1 MELPVENLKKLT
13 IDYLIKLQ
21 RMNTMKN
28 VIAPSNTKEL
38 LKQFEF
44 RMSKSLGQNF
54 LIDKSILDKIIE
66 GAGLTKEDYV
76 LEIGPGMGSMTQK
89 LCESAAKVVAVEID
103 KKLIPVLN
111 VTLSEYDNV
120 TVVNQD
126 VLKVDLKALLEEHF
140 GGTPVKVVANLP
152 YYITTPIIMKLL
164 EEKLNL
170 SSITIMV
177 QKEVGDRIKAAP
189 GGKEYGALSV
199 AVQYYAK
206 PSQVLLV
213 PPHSF
218 IPQPEVDSIVLKL
231 DILEEPAVKVQDEKL
246 FFRVVKA
253 SFGQRRK
260 TLLNAL
266 SAGNLGLS
274 KEQFKEVLAAV
285 DVDEN
290 RRGETLC
297 LQEFANITNNIY
309 NAIR

>member
-1 MELPVENLKKLT
+1 
-13 IDYLIKLQ
+13 
-21 RMNTMKN
+21 MNNMKN
-28 VIAPSNTKEL
+28 VVNPSSTKEL
-38 LKQFEF
+38 LKQFNF
-44 RMSKSLGQNF
+44 RMTKRLGQNF
-54 LIDKSILDKIIE
+54 LIDKGILDEIIE
-66 GAGLTKEDYV
+66 GAELTKDDYV

-103 KKLIPVLN
+103 KNLLPVLS
-111 VTLSEYDNV
+111 VTLTDYDNV
-120 TVVNQD
+120 TVINGD
-126 VLKVDLKALLEEHF
+126 ILKLNIKDTLQEHF
-140 GGTPVKVVANLP
+140 GDRKAKVVANLP

-164 EEKLNL
+164 EEQLNL
-170 SSITIMV
+170 QSITIMV

-206 PSQVLLV
+206 PSQVLFV

-231 DILEEPAVKVQDEKL
+231 DILSAPAVDVESESL

-266 SAGNLGLS
+266 TAGNFGLS
-274 KEQFKEVLAAV
+274 KEQMKEVLNSV
-285 DVDEN
+285 GIDEG
-290 RRGETLC
+290 RRGETLS
-297 LQEFANITNNIY
+297 LQEFANIANKLNK
-309 NAIR
+309 

>member
-1 MELPVENLKKLT
+1 
-13 IDYLIKLQ
+13 
-21 RMNTMKN
+21 MKN
-28 VIAPSNTKEL
+28 VVNPSHTKEL
-38 LKQFEF
+38 LKEFNF
-44 RMSKSLGQNF
+44 RMTKSLGQNF
-54 LIDKSILDKIIE
+54 LIDQTILDKIIS
-66 GAGLTKEDYV
+66 GAELTKEDYV

-103 KKLIPVLN
+103 KNLLPVLA
-111 VTLSEYDNV
+111 VTLHGYDNV
-120 TVVNQD
+120 TVINHD
-126 VLKVDLKALLEEHF
+126 ILKVDLKKVFEEHF
-140 GGTPVKVVANLP
+140 GDRKVKVVANLP
-152 YYITTPIIMKLL
+152 YYITTPIIMRLL

-170 SSITIMV
+170 ASITIMV

-199 AVQYYAK
+199 AVQYYSSPK
-206 PSQVLLV
+206 QVLLV

-231 DILEEPAVKVQDEKL
+231 DVLSQPAVAVEDEKL

-274 KEQFKEVLAAV
+274 KEQLRQVLMNAG
-285 DVDEN
+285 VDEN
-290 RRGETLC
+290 RRGETLS
-297 LQEFANITNNIY
+297 LQEFANIADGIKK
-309 NAIR
+309 IL

>member
-1 MELPVENLKKLT
+1 MRNLKLHAAAYFNK
-13 IDYLIKLQ
+13 Q
-21 RMNTMKN
+21 RMRNMKSVVN
-28 VIAPSNTKEL
+28 PSNTKEL
-38 LKQFEF
+38 LKEFNF
-44 RMSKSLGQNF
+44 RMTKSLGQNF
-54 LIDKSILDKIIE
+54 LIDKGILDKIIE
-66 GAGLTKEDYV
+66 GSELTGEDYV

-89 LCESAAKVVAVEID
+89 LCDVAGKVVAIEID
-103 KKLIPVLN
+103 KNLLPVLK
-111 VTLSEYDNV
+111 VTLEEYDNI
-120 TVVNQD
+120 TIINND
-126 VLKVDLKALLEEHF
+126 VLKVDLKKVFEEHF
-140 GGTPVKVVANLP
+140 GDKKVKVVANLP

-170 SSITIMV
+170 QSITIMV
-177 QKEVGDRIKAAP
+177 QKEVGDRIKATP

-231 DILEEPAVKVQDEKL
+231 DILPKPAVDVESESL

-266 SAGNLGLS
+266 NAGNLGLS
-274 KEQFKEVLAAV
+274 KEQLKEVLSSV
-285 DVDEN
+285 GVDEN
-290 RRGETLC
+290 RRGETLS
-297 LQEFANITNNIY
+297 LQEFANITNKLYKNFIK
-309 NAIR
+309 

>member
-1 MELPVENLKKLT
+1 MALLVRNLKLRA
-13 IDYLIKLQ
+13 IAYLNNQQ
-21 RMNTMKN
+21 RMNNMKN
-28 VIAPSNTKEL
+28 VINPSHTKEL
-38 LKQFEF
+38 LKQFDF
-44 RMSKSLGQNF
+44 RMTKRLGQNF
-54 LIDKSILDKIIE
+54 LIDQGILDEIIE
-66 GAGLTKEDYV
+66 GAELTKDDYV

-89 LCESAAKVVAVEID
+89 LCETAGKVVAVEID
-103 KKLIPVLN
+103 KNLLPVLK
-111 VTLSEYDNV
+111 VTLSEYDNI
-120 TVVNQD
+120 TVINGD
-126 VLKVDLKALLEEHF
+126 ILKLNIKDTLQEHF
-140 GGTPVKVVANLP
+140 GDRKAKVVANLP

-170 SSITIMV
+170 QSITIMV

-206 PSQVLLV
+206 PSQVLFV

-231 DILEEPAVKVQDEKL
+231 DILSKPAVEVEDEGM

-266 SAGNLGLS
+266 TAGNFGIS
-274 KEQFKEVLAAV
+274 KEQMKEVLNSV
-285 DVDEN
+285 GIDEG
-290 RRGETLC
+290 RRGETLS
-297 LQEFANITNNIY
+297 LQEFANIANKLHKY
-309 NAIR
+309 F

>member
-1 MELPVENLKKLT
+1 
-13 IDYLIKLQ
+13 
-21 RMNTMKN
+21 MNMMKN
-28 VIAPSNTKEL
+28 VINPSSTKEL
-38 LKQFEF
+38 LKQFNF
-44 RMSKSLGQNF
+44 RMTKSLGQNF
-54 LIDKSILDKIIE
+54 LIDKNILDEIIE
-66 GAGLTKEDYV
+66 GSELTKKDNV

-89 LCESAAKVVAVEID
+89 LCESAGKVVAVEID
-103 KKLIPVLN
+103 KNLLPVLT
-111 VTLSEYDNV
+111 VTLAEYDNI
-120 TVVNQD
+120 TVINGD
-126 VLKVDLKALLEEHF
+126 ILKLNLNEVLQEHF
-140 GGTPVKVVANLP
+140 GDNKVKVVANLP

-170 SSITIMV
+170 QSITIMV
-177 QKEVGDRIKAAP
+177 QKEVGDRIKASP

-231 DILEEPAVKVQDEKL
+231 DILSKPAVDVESESL

-266 SAGNLGLS
+266 SAGNLGFS
-274 KEQFKEVLAAV
+274 KEQLKGVLSSV
-285 DVDEN
+285 NIDEN
-290 RRGETLC
+290 RRGETLS
-297 LQEFANITNNIY
+297 LQEFANITNKLHKY
-309 NAIR
+309 F